1 MKIFNSRYTRALLGL
16 TFLLPLS
23 VHAAKENVS
32 PLAPQPTTCITS
44 SFNMECSYTFSRVP
58 GVFYDHTKG
67 AEDNPSS
74 PTPIA
79 TQDQLGIIQDCE
91 YDTKPLPPD
100 SQSQWQ
106 RLENHVTHLNK
117 HGGSNESY
125 KVIYVV
131 RHGDSVHNA
140 VMRAVGGQWKV

>member
-1 MKIFNSRYTRALLGL
+1 
-16 TFLLPLS
+16 
-23 VHAAKENVS
+23 
-32 PLAPQPTTCITS
+32 
-44 SFNMECSYTFSRVP
+44 MECSYKFSRVP

-67 AEDNPSS
+67 AEDGPPS

-79 TQDQLGIIQDCE
+79 TQDQLGIIQDCKD
-91 YDTKPLPPD
+91 DTKPLPPD